1 MVARLWRGRL
11 RGPRPCAGA
20 IDWQAMTY
28 RLRGRLRLE
37 TWESGGHLRTRAYL
51 DEQEL
56 AADPALLSA
65 LAAVAS
71 GARPS
76 IAQLSA
82 LLRYRIFCEERAPVP
97 PLPAETCALSPFVH
111 AELAPAPQRFAGRW
125 VQPEASLPISL
136 FIAPP
141 LLLGLQEIAAQVRA
155 GYARML
161 SAAASRGLPL
171 AATEAAAVLAP
182 LAAELLAA
190 HPELQ
195 QAVTV
200 DTPFRLVPRQPLQTD
215 RIHYPLGPLRLYA
228 DRLPAPAEVP
238 LTLSAEG
245 ASLGELGGCLG
256 LLGRGV
262 AGDELA
268 ERMQGS
274 ALLRRVVAAL
284 LDAGLLYQGPAPERL
299 QVPPG
304 GVMHLGHAT
313 LLANLDGRYVLV
325 DPFLPPRSRRDA
337 LAPPW
342 PAALPPL
349 DAVLITHHHW
359 DHLHPETLLKLD
371 KAVPVYVP
379 QQDTAAALWPRTE
392 ALLRHLGFARV
403 QALRPGE
410 AISLTPR
417 AQVLAVPFYGEDPT
431 CIGYAGSCYALVH
444 QGRAALVHVDS
455 GADRAGRSLWQNGDA
470 AALVARFGPLSP
482 VFASRRQERGVM
494 AEHTWEFL
502 LQPASLWGEP
512 TENCCNDAAAL
523 AALCAATQT
532 PQLVLYAE
540 GGADF
545 FPAGTDFLRRKTPTA
560 RTAPFLHLSDP
571 LPAIAAAVAAAGAR
585 VDLAEPYQVFA
596 IGGPA
601 QPTQPT

>member
-1 MVARLWRGRL
+1 
-11 RGPRPCAGA
+11 
-20 IDWQAMTY
+20 MTY

-51 DEQEL
+51 DDQEL

-71 GARPS
+71 GARLS

-82 LLRYRIFCEERAPVP
+82 LLRYRIFEEGAPVP
-97 PLPAETCALSPFVH
+97 RLLPAASCALSPLAH
-111 AELAPAPQRFAGRW
+111 AELSPTPQRVAGRW

-155 GYARML
+155 GHARML
-161 SAAASRGLPL
+161 SAAASRGRLVE
-171 AATEAAAVLAP
+171 AAEAAAVLAP

-200 DTPFRLVPRQPLQTD
+200 DTPFRLVPRQPLQTEH
-215 RIHYPLGPLRLYA
+215 IHYPLGPLRLFS
-228 DRLPAPAEVP
+228 DRLPAATEVP

-245 ASLGELGGCLG
+245 APLGELGGCLG

-262 AGDELA
+262 TGDALA
-268 ERMQGS
+268 ERMQGWP
-274 ALLRRVVAAL
+274 LLRRVVAAL
-284 LDAGLLYQGPAPERL
+284 LDAGLLHQGAAPVPL

-304 GVMHLGHAT
+304 GIMHLGHAT

-325 DPFLPPRSRRDA
+325 DPFLPPRSRRDE
-337 LAPPW
+337 LTPPW

-379 QQDTAAALWPRTE
+379 QQDPGAALWPRTE

-403 QALRPGE
+403 QALRHGE
-410 AISLTPR
+410 TVELTPR

-431 CIGYAGSCYALVH
+431 CIGYAGNCYALVH
-444 QGRAALVHVDS
+444 AGRAALVHVDS
-455 GADRAGRSLWQNGDA
+455 GSDRAGRSLWQGGDA
-470 AALVARFGPLSP
+470 AALVARFGPISP
-482 VFASRRQERGVM
+482 VLASRRQERGVM
-494 AEHTWEFL
+494 VEHTWEFL
-502 LQPASLWGEP
+502 LQPATSWGEP

-523 AALCAATQT
+523 ASLCAATQAS
-532 PQLVLYAE
+532 QLVLYAE

-560 RTAPFLHLSDP
+560 RTAPFVHLSDP
-571 LPAIAAAVAAAGAR
+571 LPAIVAAVAAAGAR

-601 QPTQPT
+601 QTAATTAPGTPSPSPTPAGNPGPAPAEN